1 MKLVYFATLRE
12 RIGKPDEDLEPPAGI
27 DTVAKLIDWLKSRDA
42 VYAAALGEPKMVR
55 VAVNMEYAQG
65 ADPVRPGDE
74 VAFFPPVTG
83 G

>member
-12 RIGKPDEDLEPPAGI
+12 RIGKAEETLDPPSGT
-27 DTVAKLIDWLKSRDA
+27 DTVAKLIDWLKARDEI
-42 VYAAALGEPKMVR
+42 YAAALGEPKMVR